1 MVDTDEVMAYP
12 NGNQPVAPDRRLSL
26 PEAVTLTQTDM
37 RRMPSPGTQRA
48 LKAETGKDF
57 MALIGPDADN
67 ADRTQTQIW
76 LFLRRSI
83 PDLRWAECDG
93 VDMISDDTITGEMDP
108 TKPASSVASLPSAA
122 SGG

>member
-1 MVDTDEVMAYP
+1 MVNTDEMTQP

-76 LFLRRSI
+76 LFLRRTM

-93 VDMISDDTITGEMDP
+93 VDMIIDEAITGAMDP
-108 TKPASSVASLPSAA
+108 TRPASSEGSLPSAA

>member
-1 MVDTDEVMAYP
+1 MVNTDEVMAYP
-12 NGNQPVAPDRRLSL
+12 NGNQSVAPDRRLSL
-26 PEAVTLTQTDM
+26 PDAVTLTQTDM

-48 LKAETGKDF
+48 LKAETGKDL
-57 MALIGPDADN
+57 MTLIGADADN

-76 LFLRRSI
+76 MFLRRTI

-93 VDMISDDTITGEMDP
+93 VDMIIDETVTGAMDP
-108 TKPASSVASLPSAA
+108 TRPASSEVSPGSAV